1 MAHMKYESIEKGKKP
16 PTKTK
21 GSSLKDLDLRSNMF
35 IYSGYNNTA
44 KNSLE
49 HTQSVANHNQSSSF
63 RNEKNFFKNCNNTY
77 LIQKQIKPTIK
88 SSAKEQSGT
97 HRQKKNNPSPARKNR
112 PNYKSVVVSSQS
124 TDNRKRSMG
133 KGMEFNDTSKIDPA
147 CFSKKHKKNS
157 VLI

>member
-1 MAHMKYESIEKGKKP
+1 MKYSSIDKGKKGP
-16 PTKTK
+16 VKTK

-49 HTQSVANHNQSSSF
+49 QTQSVANHNQSSSF

-77 LIQKQIKPTIK
+77 LIQKQIKMGGK
-88 SSAKEQSGT
+88 NLAKEQSGT
-97 HRQKKNNPSPARKNR
+97 HRQKRNNPSPARKNK

-124 TDNRKRSMG
+124 TDNRKRSVG
-133 KGMEFNDTSKIDPA
+133 RGMEFNESAKMDPA
-147 CFSKKHKKNS
+147 CFVKKLKKNS